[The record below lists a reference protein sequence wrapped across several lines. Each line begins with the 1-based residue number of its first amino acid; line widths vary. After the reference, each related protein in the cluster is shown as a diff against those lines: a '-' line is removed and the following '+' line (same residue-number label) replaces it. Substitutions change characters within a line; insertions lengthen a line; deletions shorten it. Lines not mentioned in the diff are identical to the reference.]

1 MRPPNR
7 NAGPPAP
14 TTRVPNLMGDSFS
27 GINARFHL
35 VGAYT
40 LASLLMAMV
49 VTYVGEDPN
58 KAGLGVAA
66 GILCA
71 GMMFGVQGVIYHY
84 ATGRE
89 GAPSFAHYAVTL
101 FLPLIWLQVKLV
113 FLTNFP
119 AIFGSFAWFRL
130 TNPDATIE
138 EWRSTT
144 VFTIAPAVRL
154 AFLILALYATP
165 ICIGLRLRGERG
177 APIRQGLQ
185 SLRSRWYEGRR
196 LLWLVLVTAVLEG
209 VAHYARGPDAED
221 LVPSIPEGLM
231 LLLTSYLILVTLFG
245 AARLV
250 SSPEMTPDAH
260 SGEDGWGPKKD
271 PP

>member
-1 MRPPNR
+1 MR
-7 NAGPPAP
+7 
-14 TTRVPNLMGDSFS
+14 VSFA

-49 VTYVGEDPN
+49 VSYVGDDPN
-58 KAGLGVAA
+58 KAGLGIAA

-71 GMMFGVQGVIYHY
+71 GVIFGIQGVAYHY
-84 ATGRE
+84 AAGRE
-89 GAPSFAHYAVTL
+89 GPPSFAHYAAIL
-101 FLPLIWLQVKLV
+101 FLPLIWLQFKLV
-113 FLTNFP
+113 LLTNVP

-130 TNPDATIE
+130 TNPEAPLE

-144 VFTIAPAVRL
+144 VFAIVPVVRL
-154 AFLILALYATP
+154 AFLILALHGTP
-165 ICIGLRLRGERG
+165 ICIRLRLHGERG

-185 SLRSRWYEGRR
+185 VLRSRWHEGRW
-196 LLWLVLVTAVLEG
+196 LVWLVLATAVLEG
-209 VAHYARGPDAED
+209 AAHYARGPDAED

-231 LLLTSYLILVTLFG
+231 LLLTSYLILVTFFG
-245 AARLV
+245 AARMASGLGMSPGAHPGEEGR
-250 SSPEMTPDAH
+250 SS
-260 SGEDGWGPKKD
+260 KKD